1 MDSTPAP
8 EAAPGASSVRIW
20 RGEECIQEDELRRLL
35 DNKPVL
41 ICYDGF
47 EPPDACTSLRFELL
61 SSAPASRASRA

>member
-1 MDSTPAP
+1 MTL
-8 EAAPGASSVRIW
+8 
-20 RGEECIQEDELRRLL
+20 EECIQEDELRRLL